1 MDKAYSLF
9 ELKSIN
15 EEERTFEGIA
25 TTPQVDRTEDIVEP
39 MGAEFT
45 LPLPMLWQHGKGS
58 IPDPIGQIIEARAMP
73 SGIKIKGQMLKPG
86 ADYPQQLREDLNKA
100 WVLVRDK
107 IVRGLSIGFKP
118 LESEP
123 IKGTFGTKYTKWSWL
138 ELSPVAIPANA
149 GATIQTVKSYDTQ
162 RASSG
167 EPAHR
172 VVRLPSPGVTGKSKA
187 GVVRLPKHDEETK

>member
-9 ELKSIN
+9 ELKSMN
-15 EEERTFEGIA
+15 EEERSFEGIA

-58 IPDPIGQIIEARAMP
+58 IPDPIGQITEARVTS
-73 SGIKIKGQMLKPG
+73 SGIRIKGQMLKPG
-86 ADYPQQLREDLNKA
+86 ADYPQQLRDDLNKA

-107 IVRGLSIGFKP
+107 VVRGLSIGFKP

-123 IKGTFGTKYTKWSWL
+123 IKGSYGMRFTKWSWL

-149 GATIQTVKSYDTQ
+149 GATIQTIKSYDME

-167 EPAHR
+167 EPVHR

-187 GVVRLPKHDEETK
+187 GVVRLPQHDEETK